1 MILIFKRNII
11 LWKVYIIKS
20 DEYGISNPVLLSC
33 QNHFN
38 GVSLQYTPS
47 GEILQAALEVTNEEH
62 GHF

>member
-33 QNHFN
+33 QNHVN

-47 GEILQAALEVTNEEH
+47 GEILQAALKNNNEKN
-62 GHF
+62 GRF